1 LEIKLYRIRRKKLVE
16 EDCFWKRQKQGVMEE
31 NIIMNKIGIGVIL
44 VISLL
49 ISMQL
54 QVIAPQ
60 SRHCKGLEICFYEN
74 PDEAFTALKAGEI
87 DIMQWCLREQQ
98 YEDAVT
104 HPDLLLASYAENGM
118 MEFDIN
124 NNYTIEWYPGVRS
137 LTNEITFRQAIAHM
151 VDKDWIISDVLEG
164 WGQRIDAHVTAPQ
177 TVYANQSVIGENYPY
192 KYNLTRAAE
201 LLNVYF
207 ADTDEDG
214 TRNYPVGWPGRESGP
229 NLDKI
234 RFFIRNDHDHR
245 KTVGHALADNIE
257 ASGIPVI
264 RLDPYWWP
272 WDTTN
277 YHIYTGGWSLGRL
290 PTYLYFLFHSSHWG
304 PDNSNYVTGMN
315 ESNLPNYPDLDE
327 ILEDIYFA
335 TSIEGF
341 KNAVKKATGLL
352 IEYCVN
358 IPLWSYVSYW
368 AYSKSLA
375 GIVNMDGYG
384 LENTYTFLNT
394 YKVDDQTTPEDESQ
408 EPMRM
413 GTIHAPKDLNILYS
427 SWYYDYAVLDR
438 IFANLIAVQP
448 YNIAEH
454 NPWIAQDWKV
464 TTWHDPQDGE
474 NKTKVTYWIRKDV
487 WWHAPVT
494 GEPVRQ
500 FTAHDVEFTI
510 WYIYAFDDCWV
521 WSGMQDVHHTDV
533 INNFTI
539 EVYFNTDSIWLQYDL
554 TGPLLPKDEYVPLLC
569 GVNSTSFRSDGTN
582 CTESTKHVFTDDQV
596 VQVISADIDGTP
608 LVEGV
613 DFEIFAT
620 GSPDYAHKE
629 IHLLTDLPEGTV
641 TINYYTPTVD
651 PHGYYLGDLDWTQTF
666 YSVGPYYPTSVTPG
680 VGGSA
685 IFNCVSSFFLETP
698 PLGEIDW
705 IWTFTGTTR
714 PRSGYY
720 QINLFDAVKLL
731 TSYGSSGYGQP
742 DTNWFPGADL
752 NLYDPGRISLYDAV
766 TVISKYGTK
775 WGTPPP

>member
-1 LEIKLYRIRRKKLVE
+1 
-16 EDCFWKRQKQGVMEE
+16 MEE
-31 NIIMNKIGIGVIL
+31 NIIMKKIGIGIIL

-54 QVIAPQ
+54 QVIAPP
-60 SRHCKGLEICFYEN
+60 SRHCKGLEIYFYKN

-87 DIMQWCLREQQ
+87 DIMQWYLNEQQ

-118 MEFDIN
+118 FEFDIN

-151 VDKDWIISDVLEG
+151 VDKDWIIDDVLEG

-229 NLDKI
+229 NLDTI
-234 RFFIRNDHDHR
+234 RFFIRSDHYHR
-245 KTVGHALADNIE
+245 KTVGHALADNME
-257 ASGIPVI
+257 ASGIPVNI
-264 RLDPYWWP
+264 IYPYPWWP
-272 WDTTN
+272 WDSTN

-290 PTYLYFLFHSSHWG
+290 PTYLYGLFHSSNWG
-304 PDNSNYVTGMN
+304 PDDSNYVTGMN

-327 ILEDIYFA
+327 ILEDVYFA

-358 IPLWSYVSYW
+358 IPLWSYVSYC

-375 GIVNMDGYG
+375 GVINMDGYG
-384 LENTYTFLNT
+384 LENTYTFLDA
-394 YKVDDQTTPEDESQ
+394 YKVDDPATPEDESQ
-408 EPMRM
+408 EPIRM
-413 GTIHAPKDLNILYS
+413 GTIHAPNKLNILYS
-427 SWYYDYAVLDR
+427 AWYYDYAVLDR
-438 IFANLIAVQP
+438 IFDSLLSVNP
-448 YNIAEH
+448 YDLSADQ
-454 NPWIAQDWKV
+454 PWIAQDWK
-464 TTWHDPQDGE
+464 TSTWTDPYDDE
-474 NKTKVTYWIRKDV
+474 TKTKVTYWIRKDV

-494 GEPVRQ
+494 GEATRQ

-510 WYIYAFDDCWV
+510 WYIYAFTNCVPWY
-521 WSGMQDVHHTDV
+521 SFRDVHHTKIVDD
-533 INNFTI
+533 FTI
-539 EVYFNTDSIWLQYDL
+539 EVYFDVESIWLWTARYSP
-554 TGPLLPKDEYVPLLC
+554 TGPLLPKDEYTSLLC
-569 GVNSTSFRSDGTN
+569 GAGSASFYSDGAN
-582 CTESTKHVFTDDQV
+582 CTASRRLIFTWDEV
-596 VQVISADIDGTP
+596 VQVVDADLDGAP

-613 DFEIFAT
+613 DFEILTT
-620 GSPDYAHKE
+620 GAPGYHHNR
-629 IHLLTDLPEGTV
+629 IHLLTNLTEGTV
-641 TINYYTPTVD
+641 TINYYKPTVD
-651 PHGYYLGDLDWTQTF
+651 PQGYYLGGLGWAQTF
-666 YSVGPYYPTSVTPG
+666 YSLGPYYPMSITSG

-685 IFNCVSSFFLETP
+685 IFNCVSSYFLETP
-698 PLGEIDW
+698 PLGDIDW
-705 IWTFTGTTR
+705 KWTWTGTTR

-720 QINLFDAVKLL
+720 QINLFDAVLL
-731 TSYGSSGYGQP
+731 LKAYGSLGNGEP
-742 DTNWFPGADL
+742 ITNWFPGADL
-752 NLYDPGRISLYDAV
+752 NPNDPGRISLYDAV